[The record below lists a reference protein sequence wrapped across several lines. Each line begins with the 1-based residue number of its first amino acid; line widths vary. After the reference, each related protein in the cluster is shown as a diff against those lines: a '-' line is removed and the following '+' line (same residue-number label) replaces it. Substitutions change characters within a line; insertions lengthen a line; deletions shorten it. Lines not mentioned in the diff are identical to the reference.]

1 MTPVRGCANLAV
13 ETAWETLTGMT
24 MDDDALQNHLLRL
37 FERHGMELDADE
49 DGWLVTDG
57 DFPAIRAQWHDGAA
71 GEAGRLDVD
80 VVLSE
85 ERRIEESFV
94 GTGVGEAGCK
104 DALRAF
110 EHEALHPL
118 LAACWY
124 VTDDR
129 RMRIA
134 AWEIG
139 VRTWDVFIGPFAL
152 RGVDITDMDML
163 DEVPRAIEAALRQ
176 QSLTSDLHWLRLA
189 HRRTADGEARCE
201 VLLDNEPWAA
211 GTLALAGLAWPQ
223 HGDFAAR
230 CFIVLD
236 VRDY

>member
-1 MTPVRGCANLAV
+1 
-13 ETAWETLTGMT
+13 MT
-24 MDDDALQNHLLRL
+24 MDSAALQKYLLQL
-37 FERHGMELDADE
+37 FERHDVELEADE

-57 DFPAIRAQWHDGAA
+57 DFPAIRAAWHAGAA
-71 GEAGRLDVD
+71 SEPGRLDVD

-85 ERRIEESFV
+85 ERYIEESFA
-94 GTGVGEAGCK
+94 GAGGGDTGCR

-110 EHEALHPL
+110 EHDAFHPL

-139 VRTWDVFIGPFAL
+139 VRTWDVFIGPFSARGADAASMPTEAL
-152 RGVDITDMDML
+152 
-163 DEVPRAIEAALRQ
+163 ASIEAALKREAL
-176 QSLTSDLHWLRLA
+176 SPELHWVRLVHSHA
-189 HRRTADGEARCE
+189 ADGDSRCE
-201 VLLDNEPWAA
+201 ALLDNELWTA
-211 GTLALAGLAWPQ
+211 GTLALASVAWPQ
-223 HGDFAAR
+223 AGDYSAR
-230 CFIVLD
+230 CFLLLD

>member
-1 MTPVRGCANLAV
+1 
-13 ETAWETLTGMT
+13 
-24 MDDDALQNHLLRL
+24 MDSAALQNYLLRL
-37 FERHGMELDADE
+37 FERHDVDLEADE

-57 DFPAIRAQWHDGAA
+57 DFPAIRANWHEGAS
-71 GEAGRLDVD
+71 GEPGRLDVD

-85 ERRIEESFV
+85 ERYIEESFA
-94 GTGVGEAGCK
+94 GVSGDAGCR

-110 EHEALHPL
+110 EHDVFHPL

-139 VRTWDVFIGPFAL
+139 IRTWDVFIGPFSARGADAANMPDEAL
-152 RGVDITDMDML
+152 VA
-163 DEVPRAIEAALRQ
+163 VEAALKREAL
-176 QSLTSDLHWLRLA
+176 SPELHWLRLVHSHA
-189 HRRTADGEARCE
+189 EDGNSRCE
-201 VLLDNEPWAA
+201 ALLDNELWTA
-211 GTLALAGLAWPQ
+211 GTLALASVAWPQ
-223 HGDFAAR
+223 GSDYSAR
-230 CFIVLD
+230 CFLLLD